1 MKTKSYII
9 QPGDTMTAIAVKH
22 GVELAELAELNPQVS
37 DINRIYAGCSLAV
50 PDTRSIFET
59 MVDYVAERLST
70 QSKGG
75 PVMLPL
81 SDGSILVYLPPS
93 AGMDDVLAISLEVEA
108 RRQPVKV

>member
-9 QPGDTMTAIAVKH
+9 QPGESLTDIAAKH
-22 GVELAELAELNPQVS
+22 GISLEALVQLNPISATPYS
-37 DINRIYAGCSLAV
+37 DGSGIQV
-50 PDTRSIFET
+50 PDTRGIFQT

-75 PVMLPL
+75 AVMLPL
-81 SDGSILVYLPPS
+81 QDNSILIYLPPS
-93 AGMDDVLAISLEVEA
+93 AGMDDVLALALEVEA